1 MNKFKSFLLAGLLS
15 LTAVGT
21 LASCGPTSDPSTPS
35 GDPSISTPSVD
46 PSVEPSTPSVD
57 PSTEPSVEPST
68 EPSVVGKTVK
78 RFKTERMDN
87 TLLVGDSVDLAEKIT
102 VVYEDETEDHDF
114 TITEGDGYIVN
125 GSVVTF
131 EKAGSYNL
139 LIVAGTNN
147 KELRYAIKVE
157 TVARQS
163 FNTWFNSIDNNYT
176 VYNVGMDANGGL
188 QIGGFA
194 YHGADD
200 YFGFY
205 FGANLNRITAKLK
218 DGNYYDGTFTNVKSP
233 VDFGLE
239 FNPGISNWANNFGSV
254 GLQTELDS
262 SVFAS
267 SILEDGTEVISADGD
282 IAETFLNYTVALTYG
297 GSATGIEF
305 FGFLDEEC
313 TSGLFGISIM
323 SNGEEVYDLWL
334 IEDVGSTSVDVINE
348 YCATGDI
355 PEAVPTSLVDES
367 FTSIRASHNYTMVVE
382 SYFVDNT
389 LTEIPAESLADWVYY
404 PYLAGTQVTYVSEN
418 QIVVTDGQY
427 ILGGYLTHNSVAY
440 QFGVAEDASGN
451 AVPAVAP
458 ITGTIWDNPSSAAL
472 LAPTTS
478 AATVAWEA
486 YAEQSGMYIFEGPAG
501 AAKFDA
507 ATKAFISRDNGI
519 FYELMSSAIGLPQLF
534 QNDTYA
540 EVYGNSPALTYNN
553 DPDTTYSLSTLFSMQ
568 VLIAPSYG
576 ITQVTITIP
585 WAYMERF
592 VGLTGSEYGIAAQLY
607 VFQFGNV
614 GTTKEINLSTWTD
627 TIA

>member
-46 PSVEPSTPSVD
+46 PSVEPSAPSVD

-68 EPSVVGKTVK
+68 EPSVVGKSVK

-87 TLLVGDSVDLAEKIT
+87 PLLVGDSVDLAEKIT
-102 VVYEDETEDHDF
+102 VVYDDDTEDHDF

-163 FNTWFNSIDNNYT
+163 FNSWFNSIDNNYT
-176 VYNVGMDANGGL
+176 VYNVGMDENGGL

-205 FGANLNRITAKLK
+205 FGASLNRITAKLK

-239 FNPGISNWANNFGSV
+239 FTPGVSNWANNFGSV
-254 GLQTELDS
+254 GLQTALDS

-267 SILEDGTEVISADGD
+267 SVLEDGTEVISADGD

-334 IEDVGSTSVDVINE
+334 IEDVGSTSVAVINE
-348 YCATGDI
+348 YCATGEI
-355 PEAVPTSLVDES
+355 PAEVPTSLVDDS
-367 FTSIRASHNYTMVVE
+367 FTSIRASHNYTMSVK

-440 QFGVAEDASGN
+440 QFGVAEDESGN

-478 AATVAWEA
+478 AATVTWEA
-486 YAEQSGMYIFEGPAG
+486 YAEKSGMHIFEGPAG

-507 ATKAFISRDNGI
+507 TTDAFISRDNGI
-519 FYELMSSAIGLPQLF
+519 FYELMSSAIALPQLF
-534 QNDTYA
+534 QDSYA
-540 EVYGNSPALTYNN
+540 EVYGNSPALTYNS
-553 DPDTTYSLSTLFSMQ
+553 DPDSTYSLSTLFSMQ
-568 VLIAPSYG
+568 VLLAPAYG

-585 WAYMERF
+585 WSYMERF

-614 GTTKEINLSTWTD
+614 GTTKELNLSTWTN

>member
-1 MNKFKSFLLAGLLS
+1 
-15 LTAVGT
+15 
-21 LASCGPTSDPSTPS
+21 
-35 GDPSISTPSVD
+35 
-46 PSVEPSTPSVD
+46 
-57 PSTEPSVEPST
+57 
-68 EPSVVGKTVK
+68 
-78 RFKTERMDN
+78 MDN
-87 TLLVGDSVDLAEKIT
+87 PLLVGDSVDLAEKIT
-102 VVYEDETEDHDF
+102 VVYEDGTEDHDF

-188 QIGGFA
+188 EIGGFA

-205 FGANLNRITAKLK
+205 FGESLNRITAKLK

-233 VDFGLE
+233 VDFGLQ
-239 FNPGISNWANNFGSV
+239 FNPGLSNWSSNYGSV
-254 GLQTELDS
+254 GLQTALDS

-267 SILEDGTEVISADGD
+267 SIAEDGTEVIAADGD

-297 GSATGIEF
+297 GSATGIQF
-305 FGFLDEEC
+305 LGFLDEEC
-313 TSGLFGISIM
+313 SSGLFAISIM

-334 IEDVGSTSVDVINE
+334 IEEVGTTSVDVINE
-348 YCATGDI
+348 YRANADI
-355 PEAVPTSLVDES
+355 PAEVPTSHVDEA

-382 SYFVDNT
+382 SYFVDSKGQ
-389 LTEIPAESLADWVYY
+389 EIAAETLADWQYY

-418 QIVVTDGQY
+418 QIVVTDGQH
-427 ILGGYLTHNSVAY
+427 ILGGYLTHNSVGY
-440 QFGVAEDASGN
+440 QFGVAEDEAGN
-451 AVPAVAP
+451 VVPAVAP

-478 AATVAWEA
+478 ASTVAWSG
-486 YAEQSGMYIFEGPAG
+486 YAEQNGMYIFEGPAG

-507 ATKAFISRDNGI
+507 ATDAFISRNNGI
-519 FYELMSSAIGLPQLF
+519 FYELMSSAIALPQLF
-534 QNDTYA
+534 QSPYA
-540 EVYGNSPALTYNN
+540 EVYGNSPALTYND
-553 DPDTTYSLSTLFSMQ
+553 DPDSSYSLSAVFDMQ
-568 VLIAPSYG
+568 ILIAPSYG
-576 ITQVTITIP
+576 ITQVTFTIL
-585 WAYMERF
+585 WQYMERF
-592 VGLTGSEYGIAAQLY
+592 VGLNGSEYGIAAQLY

-614 GTTKEINLSTWTD
+614 GTTKELNLSAWTN